1 MQEPVLTLSEP
12 ILDYVRRRLAE
23 YKGEWPQIAND
34 CQIDHSTVY
43 RIAGG
48 KSTNPELE
56 KIQRLI
62 DWFHARDTMLAKL
75 HGESARAAG

>member
-1 MQEPVLTLSEP
+1 MQEPVLSLSEP

-34 CQIDHSTVY
+34 CEIDHSTVY

-62 DWFHARDTMLAKL
+62 DWFHARDAMLAKL
-75 HGESARAAG
+75 SREIRASSG